1 MSEIDSI
8 TDIIYNKLGNANS
21 EKDFVIRNYTGK
33 YASGGQ
39 KSIHDIF
46 GGAKTI
52 KNELRPLMNAD
63 GSQQLDADGK
73 RIFENVPVKGV
84 FGQGGGKN
92 SPVNYNTSIGYYKPS
107 GAGVGRY
114 SPVQPTNRNTQ
125 FLTNLLR
132 YNNNMKGLL

>member
-1 MSEIDSI
+1 MSEIDLI

-21 EKDFVIRNYTGK
+21 EKDFIIRSYSGK

-39 KSIHDIF
+39 KSIHYIF

-63 GSQQLDADGK
+63 GSQQLNADGK
-73 RIFENVPVKGV
+73 RIFENVPVKGML
-84 FGQGGGKN
+84 GQGGGT
-92 SPVNYNTSIGYYKPS
+92 SPVSLNTPISTYKPS

-114 SPVQPTNRNTQ
+114 TPVQPTNRNTQ